1 MRCVWSV
8 VDLRKPSVTT
18 SLSLLLA
25 LACSGLQILC
35 APCVA
40 EAAPMPCHVANA
52 CGGEGLQAGC
62 CCLRADRK
70 FVPPAE
76 QPSVSTPL
84 VGMVASASAPPRL
97 SALRSRPS
105 RVPQPHPPLFQL
117 YCSFLI

>member
-1 MRCVWSV
+1 MKNFR
-8 VDLRKPSVTT
+8 PITT
-18 SLSLLLA
+18 PLVLLLA
-25 LACSGLQILC
+25 LACSGLQVLC

-52 CGGEGLQAGC
+52 CGDEGLQAGC
-62 CCLRADRK
+62 CCLRTESTSPP

-76 QPSVSTPL
+76 QPSVSTPV
-84 VGMVASASAPPRL
+84 VGIAAVTPLPPR
-97 SALRSRPS
+97 SAALWSRTN